1 MAVKKLNEHNFQI
14 HQIKGIVEVLFSLSL
29 SLPFP
34 FFFLEEIKCL
44 DWLETAPPA
53 VFLKSSQTKNH
64 P

>member
-53 VFLKSSQTKNH
+53 VS
-64 P
+64 

>member
-34 FFFLEEIKCL
+34 FFLFRR
-44 DWLETAPPA
+44 
-53 VFLKSSQTKNH
+53 N
-64 P
+64 